1 MGTRIL
7 CGTTDKRWHEN
18 TATLTRSA
26 LNEEHAQYNWA
37 AIDEES
43 TGYLRDTKAVLTWP
57 GCFAACATFIGIMVS
72 YLRVLRPCVEQ
83 GNMLYQLQQEII
95 NHTKG

>member
-43 TGYLRDTKAVLTWP
+43 TGYLRDTQDNTKNL
-57 GCFAACATFIGIMVS
+57 AA
-72 YLRVLRPCVEQ
+72 LVEP
-83 GNMLYQLQQEII
+83 MSASDADVKEERKRAKHPLYT
-95 NHTKG
+95 N